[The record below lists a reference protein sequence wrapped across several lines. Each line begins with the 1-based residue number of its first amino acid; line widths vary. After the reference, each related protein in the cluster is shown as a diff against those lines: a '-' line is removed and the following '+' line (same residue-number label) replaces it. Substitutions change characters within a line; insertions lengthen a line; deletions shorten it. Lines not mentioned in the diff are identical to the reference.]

1 MEDIEWQRSEYM
13 NLRKNLD
20 IQSKDIIGYL
30 AENGMEVKSQSGLD
44 DAQTAM
50 ITKKVRK
57 AGAGTGESGA
67 REGFR

>member
-1 MEDIEWQRSEYM
+1 MAKIRVYE
-13 NLRKNLD
+13 LAK
-20 IQSKDIIGYL
+20 KIGYTVEGYYRVSR

-50 ITKKVRK
+50 ITKKFGK
-57 AGAGTGESGA
+57 QEPAQGESGA